1 MDRLTRLLC
10 LAACAA
16 VWIPSMG
23 HAADGESRTY
33 AILSLI
39 GDKISVVGHE
49 STTGSNK
56 DQNRHDT
63 MTLSDRVLDNTA
75 VVAVDNAIK
84 RLDARATTVSL
95 ASSDP
100 KLYELQDKLFEPQ
113 DQSLALLEAVKI
125 MLQNQ
130 NATHLV
136 LITKH
141 RSDAKLRLAHEYR
154 GSGKIEGVGFY
165 LDATLPTRRSD
176 TYARGAGFLAPFAY
190 IKVMLVDANTMA
202 VIRERNTDESTTLST
217 ARAEGSL
224 RPVDVLTGAQ
234 KVAVLQEMIAKAITR
249 AMPDLLG
256 AR

>member
-1 MDRLTRLLC
+1 
-10 LAACAA
+10 
-16 VWIPSMG
+16 MG
-23 HAADGESRTY
+23 RAADGESRTY

-39 GDKISVVGHE
+39 GDKIYVVGHE

-75 VVAVDNAIK
+75 VLAVDNAIK

-100 KLYELQDKLFEPQ
+100 KLYELQDTLFEPQ
-113 DQSLALLEAVKI
+113 DQSPALLESVKV

-141 RSDAKLRLAHEYR
+141 RSEAKLRFAHEYW

-165 LDATLPTRRSD
+165 LDATIPTMRSD
-176 TYARGAGFLAPFAY
+176 HAIGMGFLAPFAY
-190 IKVMLVDANTMA
+190 IKVTLVDAKTMA
-202 VIRERNTDESTTLST
+202 VIRERNADESVALST
-217 ARAEGSL
+217 ANAPGSL
-224 RPVDVLTGAQ
+224 RPADVLTGAQ
-234 KVAVLQEMIAKAITR
+234 KVAALQRLISRAITR
-249 AMPDLLG
+249 VMPDVLG

>member
-1 MDRLTRLLC
+1 
-10 LAACAA
+10 
-16 VWIPSMG
+16 MG
-23 HAADGESRTY
+23 RAADAESRTY

-39 GDKISVVGHE
+39 GDKIYVVGHE
-49 STTGSNK
+49 PTTGSNK

-75 VVAVDNAIK
+75 VLAVDNAIK

-100 KLYELQDKLFEPQ
+100 KLYELQDRLFEPQ
-113 DQSLALLEAVKI
+113 DRSPALLESVKI

-141 RSDAKLRLAHEYR
+141 RSEAKLRFAHEYR

-190 IKVMLVDANTMA
+190 IKVMLVDANTMT
-202 VIRERNTDESTTLST
+202 VIREQSTDESTTLST

-234 KVAVLQEMIAKAITR
+234 KVAVLQEMIGKAITR
-249 AMPDLLG
+249 VMPDVLG

>member
-113 DQSLALLEAVKI
+113 EQSLALLESVKI

-141 RSDAKLRLAHEYR
+141 RSDAKLRLMYQYA
-154 GSGKIEGVGFY
+154 GSGKIEGLGFY
-165 LDATLPTRRSD
+165 LDATLRTTRPD
-176 TYARGAGFLAPFAY
+176 THAVGTGFMAPFAY
-190 IKVMLVDANTMA
+190 IKLMLVDAKTMA
-202 VIRERNTDESTTLST
+202 VIRERNADESVALSI
-217 ARAEGSL
+217 AYAPGSL
-224 RPVDVLTGAQ
+224 RPADVLTGAQ
-234 KVAVLQEMIAKAITR
+234 KVAALQRLISKGITG

>member
-10 LAACAA
+10 LAAC
-16 VWIPSMG
+16 VVLSIPSIG

-63 MTLSDRVLDNTA
+63 MPLSDRVLDNTA
-75 VVAVDNAIK
+75 VRAVDNAIK
-84 RLDARATTVSL
+84 RLDPRATTVSL

-100 KLYELQDKLFEPQ
+100 ELYELQDKLFDPQ
-113 DQSLALLEAVKI
+113 EQSLALRESIKV

-141 RSDAKLRLAHEYR
+141 RSEAKLRLAHEYR

-165 LDATLPTRRSD
+165 LDATLPTTRSD
-176 TYARGAGFLAPFAY
+176 HAIGMGFLAPFAY
-190 IKVMLVDANTMA
+190 IKVVLVDAKTMA
-202 VIRERNTDESTTLST
+202 VIRERNADESVALST
-217 ARAEGSL
+217 ANAPGSL

-234 KVAVLQEMIAKAITR
+234 KVVALQR
-249 AMPDLLG
+249 
-256 AR
+256 